1 MRIFLT
7 GSIAYDYLMTFPG
20 YFKDH
25 LLPEHLESISLS
37 FLVDEMVKRRGGVA
51 ANIAYNL
58 GLMGERPHLVG
69 TAGMDFSEYRQALD
83 QAGVDTSGVK
93 TIEGKFTS
101 SFFVTTDLSNAQIG
115 TFYTGAMAD
124 AAQISMQDLGLTSD
138 DLVMVSPNSPDV
150 MTQYPLQCQ
159 ALGVPYI
166 FDPCQQIIRLDPEDM
181 KQGVLGAKALFV
193 NEYEFGLLQ
202 KHCQMAAE
210 DILSAVDFAI
220 ITLGKDG
227 SKVYEHGELKGQV
240 PVFMP
245 KQIKDPTGVGDAF
258 RAGFLKGYL
267 HGFDLLL
274 CARMGALAATY
285 CLEEVGTQVQ
295 CYRMNDFVTR
305 FRTDFNDEG
314 ALDVLLQ

>member
-1 MRIFLT
+1 MSIVLT

-25 LLPEHLESISLS
+25 LLPEQLESISLS
-37 FLVDEMVKRRGGVA
+37 FLVDEMVKQPGGVA

-58 GLMGERPHLVG
+58 GLMGERPRLIG

-83 QAGVDTSGVK
+83 QAGVDTSSVK
-93 TIEGKFTS
+93 IIEGKFTS
-101 SFFVTTDLSNAQIG
+101 SFFVTTDLSHAQIG

-124 AAQISMQDLGLTSD
+124 AAQISMEDLGLTSN

-166 FDPCQQIIRLDPEDM
+166 FDPCQQIIRLDAEDM

-202 KHCQMAAE
+202 KHCQMTAE
-210 DILSAVDFAI
+210 EILSAVDFAI

-227 SKVYEHGELKGQV
+227 SRVYEHGEIKGQV
-240 PVFMP
+240 PVFPP
-245 KQIKDPTGVGDAF
+245 KQVKDPTGVGDAF

-285 CLEEVGTQVQ
+285 CLEEVGTQAQ
-295 CYRMNDFVTR
+295 RYRMNDFVTR
-305 FRTDFNDEG
+305 FRTEFDDEG

>member
-1 MRIFLT
+1 MK
-7 GSIAYDYLMTFPG
+7 FPG

-25 LLPEHLESISLS
+25 ILPEHLESISLS
-37 FLVDEMVKRRGGVA
+37 FLVDEMVKQPGGVA

-58 GLMGERPHLVG
+58 GLMGERPRLVG
-69 TAGMDFSEYRQALD
+69 TAGMDFSEYRKAMD
-83 QAGVDTSGVK
+83 AAGVDTSSVK
-93 TIEGKFTS
+93 IIEGKFTS

-115 TFYTGAMAD
+115 TFYAGAMAD
-124 AAQISMQDLGLTSD
+124 AAQVSMQDLGLTSD

-159 ALGVPYI
+159 VLGVPYI

-285 CLEEVGTQVQ
+285 CLEEAGPQAQ

-305 FRTDFNDEG
+305 FRTEFDDEG

>member
-138 DLVMVSPNSPDV
+138 DLVVVSPNSPDV

-166 FDPCQQIIRLDPEDM
+166 FDPCQQIIRLDTEDM

-210 DILSAVDFAI
+210 EILSAVDFAI

-227 SKVYEHGELKGQV
+227 SRVYEQGEIKGQV
-240 PVFMP
+240 PVFPP

-258 RAGFLKGYL
+258 RAGFLKGYV
-267 HGFDLLL
+267 HGLDLLL

-285 CLEEVGTQVQ
+285 CLEEVGTQTQ

-305 FRTDFNDEG
+305 FRTEFDDEG

>member
-1 MRIFLT
+1 MSIVLT

-25 LLPEHLESISLS
+25 ILPEQLESISLS
-37 FLVDEMVKRRGGVA
+37 FLVDDMVKQPGGVA

-58 GLMGERPHLVG
+58 GLMGERPRLVG
-69 TAGMDFSEYRQALD
+69 TVGMDFSEYRQALD
-83 QAGVDTSGVK
+83 AAGVDTTGVK
-93 TIEGKFTS
+93 IIEGKFTS

-115 TFYTGAMAD
+115 TFYAGAMAD
-124 AAQISMQDLGLTSD
+124 AAQVSIQDLGLTSD

-166 FDPCQQIIRLDPEDM
+166 FDPCQQIIRLDAEDM
-181 KQGVLGAKALFV
+181 RQGVLGAKALFV

-210 DILSAVDFAI
+210 EILSAVDFAI

-227 SKVYEHGELKGQV
+227 SRVYEHGEIKGQV
-240 PVFMP
+240 PVFPP
-245 KQIKDPTGVGDAF
+245 KQVKDPTGVGDAF

-285 CLEEVGTQVQ
+285 CLEEVGTQTQ

-305 FRTDFNDEG
+305 FRTVFDDEG

>member
-1 MRIFLT
+1 MSVFLT
-7 GSIAYDYLMTFPG
+7 GSIAYDYLMKFPG

-25 LLPEHLESISLS
+25 ILPEHLESISLS
-37 FLVDEMVKRRGGVA
+37 FLVDEMVKQPGGVA

-58 GLMGERPHLVG
+58 GLLGERPHLVG

-83 QAGVDTSGVK
+83 AAGVDTSGVK
-93 TIEGKFTS
+93 IIEGKFTS

-115 TFYTGAMAD
+115 TFYAGAMAD
-124 AAQISMQDLGLTSD
+124 AAQVSMHDLGLTSD

-305 FRTDFNDEG
+305 FRTEFDDEG